1 MAVPVHDGDRRAGLD
16 AERSERRRET
26 VHALGER
33 RVRVAQPVGV
43 DDFLRRRP
51 GDAVGENLT
60 DGE

>member
-1 MAVPVHDGDRRAGLD
+1 MMATVAPGFD

-26 VHALGER
+26 VHALGQR